1 VSEATEGADRGED
14 EMRHAGG
21 HRFAAIFAATLFL
34 GLGASLALNGA
45 VLAGSGAP
53 VPDRPGTSTA
63 CIGTVTDAAH
73 HPLKSAL
80 VSAQRNGTGETT
92 IVITDADGQFRMPPL
107 APGRYEIAVNKPG
120 FASQAIT
127 ASFPAARALRV
138 ALKSL
143 PVVALAQLRDSDIIR
158 YMPDDDPARTANGGG
173 GGVHVALADQ
183 SAKTL
188 VRDRCVR
195 CHTLALVMRQGRTR
209 EEWEAVVTRMGTYPI
224 GAPNPV
230 GYALTGKPELRKRII
245 DYLAKYVGPESGTA
259 AAIEQSATR
268 GYHEEVPLGAG
279 VVYTEWKLPTPLAM
293 GHTAVPDRSGHV
305 WISEYAA
312 SSIARFDIAT
322 QTFVEYPVRKPHGNP
337 HGINVGADGVVWY
350 TIDGDLGRIDPKT
363 GTVEEFRPP
372 KDQPVGLNVI
382 IARNGIV
389 WYATPGGAG
398 RFDPVTKEFG
408 RLVAEPGMGSPYA
421 LIQSRQNDDVLWFC
435 VEEQDKVGFVN
446 VRTGEAKVWHTA
458 LPGPKR
464 PRVDSQGRVW
474 FGYYEGGAIGMVDP
488 VTMQLTDFPLPY
500 RGSAYAIHVDD
511 HDDVWAASYER
522 GSLIRLDAKTHAL
535 TEYPWPSPGGIVRD
549 IWPDAEGNLWY
560 VHFAWT
566 HNVLVRAERPP
577 LPAVTALRAAN

>member
-1 VSEATEGADRGED
+1 VIPAARPDPAAPEERGAT
-14 EMRHAGG
+14 
-21 HRFAAIFAATLFL
+21 AACT
-34 GLGASLALNGA
+34 
-45 VLAGSGAP
+45 
-53 VPDRPGTSTA
+53 
-63 CIGTVTDAAH
+63 GTVADMAH

-80 VSAQRNGTGETT
+80 VSAQRTGSGETT
-92 IVITDADGQFRMPPL
+92 IVISDADGRFRIPQL
-107 APGRYEIAVNKPG
+107 APGRYEISVNKPG
-120 FASQAIT
+120 FAPFTIT
-127 ASFPAARALRV
+127 TSFPAARPVRV

-158 YMPDDDPARTANGGG
+158 YMPDDDPARTAHGGG

-183 SAKTL
+183 SGKTL

-259 AAIEQSATR
+259 ARIEQSATR
-268 GYHEEVPLGAG
+268 GYQEEVPLGAG

-293 GHTAVPDRSGHV
+293 GHTAVPDHFGHV
-305 WISEYAA
+305 WITEYGA
-312 SSIARFDIAT
+312 SSIARFDLAT
-322 QTFVEYPVRKPHGNP
+322 QTFVEYPVKKPHGNP

-363 GTVEEFRPP
+363 DTVEEFKPP
-372 KDQPVGLNVI
+372 QDQPVGLNVI

-398 RFDPVTKEFG
+398 RFDPVTREFS
-408 RLVAEPGMGSPYA
+408 RVVAEPGMGSPYA

-446 VRTGEAKVWHTA
+446 VATGEAKVWHTA

-577 LPAVTALRAAN
+577 LADVTALRAAN